1 GSVKL
6 RTLLHATSALP
17 KNKPIIW
24 RATSV
29 IGRSNESSDRKYWQ
43 RCSCILAPLLL
54 LINVPILTAAT
65 FPRNASAFKF
75 SGRRHLIAIQ
85 HHQKSFSK
93 QSSEAER
100 RQGLCAKPSTAQATQ
115 PDNSRYAMPG
125 VH

>member
-1 GSVKL
+1 MATWVISTRKSFVVGSTSMSEYGKAAWHANGSVKL

-65 FPRNASAFKF
+65 LPRNASAFKF
-75 SGRRHLIAIQ
+75 SGRPHLIAIQ

-93 QSSEAER
+93 
-100 RQGLCAKPSTAQATQ
+100 
-115 PDNSRYAMPG
+115 
-125 VH
+125 